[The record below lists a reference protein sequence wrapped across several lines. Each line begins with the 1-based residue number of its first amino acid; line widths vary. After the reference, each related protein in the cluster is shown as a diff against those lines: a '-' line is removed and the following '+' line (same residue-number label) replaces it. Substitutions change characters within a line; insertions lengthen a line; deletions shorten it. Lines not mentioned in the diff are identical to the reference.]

1 MKRLV
6 LHIGAPKT
14 ATKLL
19 QKKLFTYL
27 DRVGAINFLGKN
39 SPSSYEKLT
48 KNFIQ
53 SIKNGEDV
61 RCHPVI
67 KLFKDD
73 VVNLISDESLST
85 GHEDL
90 DFVNESS
97 YTPLDLSFALNQLKQ
112 VGVKVNVVYIVRSQV
127 TLIPSEFVEGYGLR
141 YKFFSETNNLKSFM
155 GSAMKFSLFYSHT
168 FHFFEVYKNIS
179 GAIGKSN
186 INCILYEDLLGSHND
201 FCKSLCKIFNI
212 PETVLNEV
220 DLLQKEHATKLK
232 KGYMCALR
240 HICFGI
246 AVRLEAHPFIR
257 RKKAVNIEKNS
268 NTVESKT
275 LSGSGR
281 NVLTY
286 LVRFVLWF
294 DKIFPC
300 KKIENL
306 SDEEKKMLLE
316 YFSAS
321 NLELFRQCG
330 IPKSKAIK
338 YKYIV

>member
-1 MKRLV
+1 MKILV

-19 QKKLFTYL
+19 QKKLFTHL
-27 DRVGAINFLGKN
+27 DQVGSINFLGKN
-39 SPSSYEKLT
+39 SLSPYEKLT

-53 SIKNGEDV
+53 RIKNGEDI

-112 VGVKVNVVYIVRSQV
+112 IGIKVNVVYVIRSQV

-179 GAIGKSN
+179 GAVGKSN
-186 INCILYEDLLGSHND
+186 MNCILYEDLLGSYND
-201 FCKSLCKIFNI
+201 FCNSLCKIFNV
-212 PETVLNEV
+212 PETVLKEV
-220 DLLQKEHATKLK
+220 DLLQREHVTKLK
-232 KGYMCALR
+232 KGRMCALR

-246 AVRLEAHPFIR
+246 AIRLEAHPFIR
-257 RKKAVNIEKNS
+257 RKKSVNIEKNS
-268 NTVESKT
+268 DIVENKT
-275 LSGSGR
+275 SCRAGR

-286 LVRFVLWF
+286 LARFILWV

-306 SDEEKKMLLE
+306 SNVEKKELLE

-321 NLELFRQCG
+321 NSELFRQCG

-338 YKYIV
+338 YKYTA